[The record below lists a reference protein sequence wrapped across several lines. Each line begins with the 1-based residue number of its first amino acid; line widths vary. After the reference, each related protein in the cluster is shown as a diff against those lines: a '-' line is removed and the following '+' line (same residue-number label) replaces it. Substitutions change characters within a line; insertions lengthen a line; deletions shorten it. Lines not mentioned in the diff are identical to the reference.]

1 VRVTPEE
8 AAENLLVQA
17 AEETQPAAVAPEAR
31 IDALEAAGDLDDEGA
46 WFARRAEFL
55 LDLELAAWRPLLR
68 VRNAFTPRPLWNV
81 ALPALLGLSSNALG
95 PHEQI
100 HVLYNPIVLLV
111 VWNLLTYAGLAV
123 WALQPAA
130 TLVQTSKRAEVRARF
145 DVSAHVP
152 VRPEGGFLVR
162 ALRRRAARLWLRTL
176 RGSAAAREQA
186 GAWVAVGT
194 RFLELWEGAARPWFA
209 LRTRRVLHL
218 GALGL
223 ALGAIAGMYVRGLFF
238 EYEMVWRSTFVREP
252 ETVARVLQVLLAPAH
267 ALLRWPGP
275 DAADA
280 AALLAPEGAGAAPW
294 IHLLAATALSVVV
307 VPRAFLA
314 WRAARRLRRVGPAL
328 ALGLDGPYFAAILAQ
343 AREIQVG
350 RVKQEIG
357 SAVRHECARFGDD
370 LAAFVAEG
378 LFDRRIVP
386 LLEAFRAD
394 GGSVAALEVRIREAC
409 AAFEPELGEHMKSAE
424 RAFEEGLARDVL
436 ERVRPDLVLPPAS
449 SGRLAPAARE
459 LPAHSVRGV
468 GGDVSGKLSRD
479 LGAAV
484 ALAVAA
490 VTGTL
495 SGGFGAHLGT
505 AIVVVLL
512 HTTGPV
518 GFLIGALAGALAV
531 GGALVAGR
539 ARVTE
544 VVRSASLPGAVLRLV
559 LRRGRFDRLVA
570 QGRERCAASVRELVA
585 AKLEPL
591 TDELADQV
599 WARVKPLLARATQGA

>member
-1 VRVTPEE
+1 
-8 AAENLLVQA
+8 
-17 AEETQPAAVAPEAR
+17 
-31 IDALEAAGDLDDEGA
+31 
-46 WFARRAEFL
+46 
-55 LDLELAAWRPLLR
+55 
-68 VRNAFTPRPLWNV
+68 
-81 ALPALLGLSSNALG
+81 
-95 PHEQI
+95 
-100 HVLYNPIVLLV
+100 
-111 VWNLLTYAGLAV
+111 
-123 WALQPAA
+123 
-130 TLVQTSKRAEVRARF
+130 
-145 DVSAHVP
+145 
-152 VRPEGGFLVR
+152 VR
-162 ALRRRAARLWLRTL
+162 ALRRRAARVWLRTL

-186 GAWVAVGT
+186 SAWVAVGT

-218 GALGL
+218 GALGF

-252 ETVARVLQVLLAPAH
+252 ETVARVLQVLLAPAD
-267 ALLRWPGP
+267 ALLRWPAP

-294 IHLLAATALSVVV
+294 IHLLAATALIVVV

-314 WRAARRLRRVGPAL
+314 WRAARRLQRVGPAL
-328 ALGLDGPYFAAILAQ
+328 ALGLDAPYFAAILAQ

-350 RVKQEIG
+350 RVKEEIG
-357 SAVRHECARFGDD
+357 SAVRHECARFGDG

-386 LLEAFRAD
+386 LLEAFRSE
-394 GGSVAALEVRIREAC
+394 GGRVDALEARIREAC
-409 AAFEPELGEHMKSAE
+409 TAFEPELAAHMQVAE

-436 ERVRPDLVLPPAS
+436 ERVRPDIVLPPAS
-449 SGRLAPAARE
+449 SGRLAPTARE

-468 GGDVSGKLSRD
+468 GGEVSGKLSRD
-479 LGAAV
+479 FGTAV

-490 VTGTL
+490 VAGTL

-518 GFLIGALAGALAV
+518 GFLIGALAGALAAA
-531 GGALVAGR
+531 GALVAGR
-539 ARVTE
+539 ARVNE
-544 VVRSASLPGAVLRLV
+544 AVRSASLPGAVVRLV
-559 LRRGRFDRLVA
+559 LRRARFDRLVA
-570 QGRERCAASVRELVA
+570 QGRERCAASVRELAA

>member
-1 VRVTPEE
+1 MTPEQ
-8 AAENLLVQA
+8 AAEILLVQA
-17 AEETQPAAVAPEAR
+17 AEEAEPDAVSPEAR

-46 WFARRAEFL
+46 WFARRAELL
-55 LDLELAAWRPLLR
+55 LDRELAAWRPLLR

-81 ALPALLGLSSNALG
+81 ALPALLGLSSFALG

-100 HVLYNPIVLLV
+100 HVVYNPVVLLV
-111 VWNLLTYAGLAV
+111 LWNLLSYAGLAA
-123 WALQPAA
+123 WGLQPAG
-130 TLVQTSKRAEVRARF
+130 TLAVPSKGSEVRARLE
-145 DVSAHVP
+145 VPKNVP
-152 VRPEGGFLVR
+152 VHLGGGFVVR

-186 GAWVAVGT
+186 GAWLAVGT

-218 GALGL
+218 SALGL
-223 ALGAIAGMYVRGLFF
+223 AFGAIAGMYVRGLFF

-267 ALLRWPGP
+267 ALLRWPAP

-280 AALLAPEGAGAAPW
+280 AALLAPEGVGAAPW
-294 IHLLAATALSVVV
+294 IHLLAATALIVVV
-307 VPRAFLA
+307 LPRAFLA

-394 GGSVAALEVRIREAC
+394 GGSVASLEVRIREAC
-409 AAFEPELGEHMKSAE
+409 AAFEPELAEHMKSAE

-468 GGDVSGKLSRD
+468 GGEVSGKLSRD
-479 LGAAV
+479 LGAAI

-495 SGGFGAHLGT
+495 AGGFGAHLGT

-518 GFLIGALAGALAV
+518 GFLIGALAGALAA

-539 ARVTE
+539 ARVDQ
-544 VVRSASLPGAVLRLV
+544 VVRSASLPGAVVRLV
-559 LRRGRFDRLVA
+559 LRRGRLDRLVA